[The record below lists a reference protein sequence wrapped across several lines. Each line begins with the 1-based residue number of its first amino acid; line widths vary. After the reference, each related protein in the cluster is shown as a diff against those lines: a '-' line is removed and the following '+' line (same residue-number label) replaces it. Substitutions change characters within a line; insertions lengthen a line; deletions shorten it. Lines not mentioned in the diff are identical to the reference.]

1 MRQSNVQVEET
12 FMLQSQVLMDMIEL
26 GCADDNIPLQD
37 VTADILAMYCKK
49 HVVDANNKKEFDV
62 DESLKKWDA
71 DFVDV
76 DLRTLY
82 DLIYVANFW
91 TLGLLDLAAQK
102 FADIIKYKSISEIRK
117 IFHIQNDLT
126 PAEEEEIRTTNPWA
140 FGN

>member
-12 FMLQSQVLMDMIEL
+12 FMLQSKVLMDMIEL

-37 VTADILAMYCKK
+37 VTADILAMVIEYCKK
-49 HVVDANNKKEFDV
+49 HVVNANNKKEFDV

-82 DLIYVANFW
+82 DLIY
-91 TLGLLDLAAQK
+91 K

>member
-12 FMLQSQVLMDMIEL
+12 FMLQSKVLMDMIEL

-82 DLIYVANFW
+82 DLIYVAKF
-91 TLGLLDLAAQK
+91 LD
-102 FADIIKYKSISEIRK
+102 IGTVGSCCSEVC
-117 IFHIQNDLT
+117 
-126 PAEEEEIRTTNPWA
+126 
-140 FGN
+140 